1 MQNIQA
7 YAGQELSWTRAKS
20 KPHPFEL
27 KAGEEL
33 LMRITLRGKLGQEA
47 LIEVEGEEWIFTRK
61 ALGQTIN
68 VRDAATQEEIA
79 SIRRS
84 MSGSATCFL
93 RGGGE
98 YRWANTGFWRGEWT
112 WFTSERVPLL
122 RTVRGK
128 RVYIEETARDL
139 SELALLVALAWY
151 LNRAQDEDAAWITAS
166 VVPSV

>member
-1 MQNIQA
+1 MQNIQT
-7 YAGQELSWTRAKS
+7 YSGQELSWTRAKS

-27 KAGEEL
+27 KASEEL

-47 LIEVEGEEWIFTRK
+47 LIEVERGEWIFSRK
-61 ALGQTIN
+61 TLGQAIN

-79 SIRRS
+79 RVRRS
-84 MSGSATCFL
+84 MNGSATCSL
-93 RGGGE
+93 RGGDE